1 MSGTYNK
8 NGRTKDSKKGLK
20 QKLPYRETSGKT
32 KNYMGGCG
40 SEGCSTTAGDK
51 RMEE

>member
-1 MSGTYNK
+1 MGGTYNK
-8 NGRTKDSKKGLK
+8 NGGTKDTKKGLT
-20 QKLPYRETSGKT
+20 QKLPYHDTNGKT
-32 KNYMGGCG
+32 KNWMGGCG